1 MLLFAKFVRFV
12 QKHIEMSP
20 VFEIGHE
27 GGTKLITFI
36 TEVNLFKGIKFWVS
50 TIRVITK

>member
-12 QKHIEMSP
+12 QKHIEMGP

-27 GGTKLITFI
+27 GTKHITFI
-36 TEVNLFKGIKFWVS
+36 FEVNLFKGKFWVS
-50 TIRVITK
+50 TKSHH